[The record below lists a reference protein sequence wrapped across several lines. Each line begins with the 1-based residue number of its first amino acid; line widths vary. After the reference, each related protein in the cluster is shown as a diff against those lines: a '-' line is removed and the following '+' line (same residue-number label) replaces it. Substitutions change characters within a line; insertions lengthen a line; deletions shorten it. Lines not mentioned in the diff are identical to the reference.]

1 VKGAVVTLAISIVG
15 GAAFGVATGVM
26 LTRWRSPGR
35 WVWQLPILVVVTAGL
50 TVWAWNTGDNAFPA
64 TFGPFT
70 LALASVGG
78 LTLQQQNGPS

>member
-1 VKGAVVTLAISIVG
+1 MVTLAISIVG
-15 GAAFGVATGVM
+15 GAAFGVAMGVM

-35 WVWQLPILVVVTAGL
+35 WVWQLPIFVVMAAGL

-70 LALASVGG
+70 LALTSVNF
-78 LTLQQQNGPS
+78 LTLHRQNEGP